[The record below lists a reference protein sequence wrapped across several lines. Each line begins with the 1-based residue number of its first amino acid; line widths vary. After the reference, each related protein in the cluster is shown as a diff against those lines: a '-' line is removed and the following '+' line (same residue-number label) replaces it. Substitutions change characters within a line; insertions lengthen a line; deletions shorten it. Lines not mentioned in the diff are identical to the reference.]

1 MSSNQRPSTCKL
13 SWPSGG
19 SGARPQPG
27 TRPAERRLRP
37 PTQRAAAASAPSDS
51 FSQNNRS
58 SENTNSES
66 AVKRQTG
73 GWEAAAAHRRICSIS
88 SFVRL
93 LIWHKL
99 GVIIPLS
106 VLTKHNWTRSGGRK
120 CGVFTGAPDAAR
132 WAGVPAGIPVRCLML
147 VQTQQQRPFQDRWS
161 SGMSPSRCCSDQP
174 AAVNTPL
181 LSLRLI
187 KIPCFYRH
195 GEHLISSSED
205 SFSHQKINV
214 YLQYTVVMETGKGQ
228 EFIVISKRRN

>member
-19 SGARPQPG
+19 SGARPRPG
-27 TRPAERRLRP
+27 TRPAERQLRP
-37 PTQRAAAASAPSDS
+37 PTQQAAAASAPSD
-51 FSQNNRS
+51 NRS

-73 GWEAAAAHRRICSIS
+73 GCEAAAAHRRICSIS

-99 GVIIPLS
+99 AVIISLS
-106 VLTKHNWTRSGGRK
+106 VLTKHNGTHSGGRK

-132 WAGVPAGIPVRCLML
+132 WARVPAGIPVRCLML

-161 SGMSPSRCCSDQP
+161 SGTSPR
-174 AAVNTPL
+174 AAALTSPPL
-181 LSLRLI
+181 QTHHFC
-187 KIPCFYRH
+187 P
-195 GEHLISSSED
+195 
-205 SFSHQKINV
+205 
-214 YLQYTVVMETGKGQ
+214 
-228 EFIVISKRRN
+228 